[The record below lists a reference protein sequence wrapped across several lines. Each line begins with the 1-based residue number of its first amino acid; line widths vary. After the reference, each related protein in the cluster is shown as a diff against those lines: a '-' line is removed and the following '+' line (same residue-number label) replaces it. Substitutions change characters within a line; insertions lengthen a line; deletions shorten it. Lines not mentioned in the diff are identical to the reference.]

1 MSETIQMRTTDEES
15 GNYRVYAAAT
25 VGGEQPAK
33 GLALH
38 HDITSRLDEAE
49 YVEITFDEGG
59 AVELAPQKATSAT
72 IQFATDDGP
81 AVRHVYVSPDF
92 LENFG
97 GVSFD
102 GSDTNLDALPSLAI
116 DGIVPSSEEE
126 YEADKEERA
135 DAEEAADA
143 LFGEAD
149 DSDEAEADDSDEAE
163 ADDSDGEEVAVS
175 DEEIGI
181 VE

>member
-1 MSETIQMRTTDEES
+1 
-15 GNYRVYAAAT
+15 
-25 VGGEQPAK
+25 
-33 GLALH
+33 
-38 HDITSRLDEAE
+38 
-49 YVEITFDEGG
+49 
-59 AVELAPQKATSAT
+59 
-72 IQFATDDGP
+72 
-81 AVRHVYVSPDF
+81 VSPDF
-92 LENFG
+92 LETFG

-102 GSDTNLDALPSLAI
+102 GSDTDLDALPSLAI
-116 DGIVPSSEEE
+116 DGIAPSSEDE

-149 DSDEAEADDSDEAE
+149 DSDEAEADDSEEEA
-163 ADDSDGEEVAVS
+163 VAVS

>member
-15 GNYRVYAAAT
+15 GNYRVFAAAT

-92 LENFG
+92 LETFG

-102 GSDTNLDALPSLAI
+102 GSDTDLDALPSLAI

-143 LFGEAD
+143 LFGESD
-149 DSDEAEADDSDEAE
+149 DSDEEEEADDSDEE
-163 ADDSDGEEVAVS
+163 AVAVS

>member
-1 MSETIQMRTTDEES
+1 MTETIQMRTTDEES
-15 GNYRVYAAAT
+15 GDYRVFDAAT
-25 VGGEQPAK
+25 VGGEQPVK

-38 HDITSRLDEAE
+38 HDITGRLDEAE